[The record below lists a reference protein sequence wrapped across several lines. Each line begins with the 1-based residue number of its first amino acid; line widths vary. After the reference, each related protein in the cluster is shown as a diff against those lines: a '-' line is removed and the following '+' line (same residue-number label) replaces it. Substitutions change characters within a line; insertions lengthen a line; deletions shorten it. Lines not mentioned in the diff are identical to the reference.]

1 MTDQFFDVSNYDGEG
16 AKKAGPPEARINLL
30 SIQTLSSNVSLCFP
44 SCMWQH
50 PRFESFPTW
59 NNPVQGKFSHL
70 NLFNL
75 KEGSWQK
82 PGCHYDREA

>member
-50 PRFESFPTW
+50 PRFESFPT
-59 NNPVQGKFSHL
+59 
-70 NLFNL
+70 
-75 KEGSWQK
+75 
-82 PGCHYDREA
+82 